1 MLGGIVFAFFNAILT
16 GILDVD
22 EEGSWYQN
30 RIEKRAKEH
39 PYDSADEPGRGLMML
54 EIDGLSYWHIKQALD
69 DGLMP
74 TLSQMIEEDGYV
86 LSHVDCGLPSMTSS
100 CQAGIMFGDN
110 YDIPAYRWYDKE
122 KKKLYVSASDATE
135 LNARYAHGEG
145 LMRKGSS
152 IMNMMA
158 GDAEKSLFTM
168 ANMWSGTEE
177 EKKHR
182 AQDVALL
189 MLNPYFLMR
198 MLVLFFW
205 ETGRELWEAF
215 KQKVKNVQPRL
226 NRLEHGYPF
235 VRAAMCGLMRD
246 MSTNIAILD
255 MMRGAPSIY
264 MLYLGYDEV
273 AHHSGPWTSD
283 AFGDLRRLDK
293 TFAAPAPRRQGKGAA
308 ALQLYHPVRPRP
320 VVWRHLQAALRHG
333 HQGVHRAAAAARHHR
348 DAVDRRRHGGH
359 GPAEHGGRTVQHA
372 ADRDDRRLQLDDGQA
387 G

>member
-1 MLGGIVFAFFNAILT
+1 
-16 GILDVD
+16 
-22 EEGSWYQN
+22 
-30 RIEKRAKEH
+30 
-39 PYDSADEPGRGLMML
+39 
-54 EIDGLSYWHIKQALD
+54 
-69 DGLMP
+69 
-74 TLSQMIEEDGYV
+74 
-86 LSHVDCGLPSMTSS
+86 
-100 CQAGIMFGDN
+100 
-110 YDIPAYRWYDKE
+110 
-122 KKKLYVSASDATE
+122 
-135 LNARYAHGEG
+135 
-145 LMRKGSS
+145 MRKGSS

-177 EKKHR
+177 EKKRR

-215 KQKVKNVQPRL
+215 KQKAQNVQPRL

-246 MSTNIAILD
+246 ISTNIAILD
-255 MMRGAPSIY
+255 MMRGRAVHLHALP
-264 MLYLGYDEV
+264 G
-273 AHHSGPWTSD
+273 
-283 AFGDLRRLDK
+283 LRRGG
-293 TFAAPAPRRQGKGAA
+293 APLGAMDGRRLWRSQAPGQDLCPAAPRRQGKGAA

-333 HQGVHRAAAAARHHR
+333 HQGVYRAAAAPWHQR

-359 GPAEHGGRTVQHA
+359 GAAEHGGRTGQHA
-372 ADRDDRRLQLDDGQA
+372 ADRDHRRLQLDAWPSRARSWPRRAPRSTKGIPATCRPRSPPMAAATPPRSTSTSIPRKIKLSELEAAYPGMVDALVAHEGLGMVVGYEDDMTA
-387 G
+387 VVLGKGGKRNLHTGEVVGADPVAPYAPARDTGRPALTSASGSCAA